1 MNVMRYA
8 ARSTLRN
15 RRRSFLA
22 ISVVAGG
29 VAAILLSVGFVLA
42 SFAGLRQ
49 SIIDGETGDL
59 QIRSPAPDRDLTGT
73 QAARISEFL
82 RKDPDVRFAME
93 RIHFEGLLATGN
105 RTGSFVGRG
114 VDVEKESRLN
124 AGFLPVVSG
133 TGLGDGDKNGI
144 TVAADLARALRIH
157 PGDLVTVLV
166 TNRDGV
172 LNAMDFSVRGTYRTG
187 IPALDRRGVTIPLV
201 AARSLLAL
209 DGASRVVV
217 VLTHGDRLVAMERDL
232 RRAFPDLAV
241 QPWFA
246 VDPFYGQVVSIYR
259 VIFSVFGL
267 ILIVVVLLSISN
279 ALLMSVMERI
289 REIGVLRAIGFPMR
303 SIQASLA
310 MEGAMVMGVGSMI
323 GIAVAA
329 ILSVAVSIAAI
340 SMPPPPGRSLGYP
353 LQIVFSPVAALLV
366 FLGFVA
372 LGGLIACIPGR
383 VVRRM
388 SIIDQL
394 GHT

>member
-1 MNVMRYA
+1 MNVLRYA

-15 RRRSFLA
+15 RRRSLLA

-59 QIRSPAPDRDLTGT
+59 QIRSPSPGHDLTGL
-73 QAARISEFL
+73 QDARISAFL
-82 RKDPDVRFAME
+82 AKDPDVRFAME
-93 RIHFEGLLATGN
+93 RIHFEGLLATGT
-105 RTGSFVGRG
+105 RTASFVGRG
-114 VDVEKESRLN
+114 VDVEKEARLN

-133 TGLGDGDKNGI
+133 TGLGDGGGNGI
-144 TVAADLARALRIH
+144 TVAADLAGALRIH

-187 IPALDRRGVTIPLV
+187 IPALDRRGVTIPLA
-201 AARSLLAL
+201 AARSLLGL
-209 DGASRVVV
+209 DGASRIVV
-217 VLTHGDRLVAMERDL
+217 VLKHGDRLAAVERDL
-232 RRAFPDLAV
+232 RRVFPGLTV

-267 ILIVVVLLSISN
+267 ILILVVLLSISN

-303 SIQASLA
+303 SIQTSFAL
-310 MEGAMVMGVGSMI
+310 EGAMVMGAGSAI

-329 ILSVAVSIAAI
+329 ILSVGVSVADIP
-340 SMPPPPGRSLGYP
+340 MPPPPGRSLGYP
-353 LQIVFSPVAALLV
+353 LQIFFSPTAALLV

-372 LGGLIACIPGR
+372 LGGLIGRVPGR
-383 VVRRM
+383 TVRRM
-388 SIIDQL
+388 SIIEQL
-394 GHT
+394 GHA

>member
-1 MNVMRYA
+1 MNVLRYA

-15 RRRSFLA
+15 RRRSLLA

-59 QIRSPAPDRDLTGT
+59 QIRSSSPGHDLTGL
-73 QAARISEFL
+73 QDARISAFL
-82 RKDPDVRFAME
+82 AKDPDVRFAME
-93 RIHFEGLLATGN
+93 RIHFEGLLATGR
-105 RTGSFVGRG
+105 RTASFVGRG
-114 VDVEKESRLN
+114 VDVEKETRLN

-133 TGLGDGDKNGI
+133 TGLDDGNGI
-144 TVAADLARALRIH
+144 TVAAGLAGALRIH

-187 IPALDRRGVTIPLV
+187 IPALDRRGVTIPLA
-201 AARSLLAL
+201 AARSLLGL
-209 DGASRVVV
+209 DGASRIVV
-217 VLTHGDRLVAMERDL
+217 VLKHGDRLAAVERDL
-232 RRAFPDLAV
+232 RRVFPGLTV

-267 ILIVVVLLSISN
+267 ILILVVLLSISN

-303 SIQASLA
+303 SIQTSFAL
-310 MEGAMVMGVGSMI
+310 EGAMVMGAGSAI

-329 ILSVAVSIAAI
+329 MLSVGVSVADIP
-340 SMPPPPGRSLGYP
+340 MPPPPGRSLGYP
-353 LQIVFSPVAALLV
+353 LQIFFSPTAALLV
-366 FLGFVA
+366 FLGFVV
-372 LGGLIACIPGR
+372 LGGLIGRVPGR
-383 VVRRM
+383 TVRRM
-388 SIIDQL
+388 SIIEQL
-394 GHT
+394 GHA